1 MQVLKIKNYLL
12 NVDPGNEEWKSQIV
26 PTLPDYLFNLPLA
39 GKLSWN
45 RTKFVNKFL
54 VEDAKRIAE
63 ERQKLLEKHCE
74 KNKEGQLIYLDEKG
88 KDTTDPKKSKQY
100 KVKDIK
106 KLSEEMNELLND
118 ELVIDITP
126 ANSQLIA
133 DVRQAMENDPI
144 PYKAMAG
151 ARYAEYCQALEPV
164 EAELGKKEEIKK

>member
-1 MQVLKIKNYLL
+1 MKTQKELPKSAKNF
-12 NVDPGNEEWKSQIV
+12 WKNI
-26 PTLPDYLFNLPLA
+26 
-39 GKLSWN
+39 
-45 RTKFVNKFL
+45 
-54 VEDAKRIAE
+54 AK
-63 ERQKLLEKHCE
+63 

-106 KLSEEMNELLND
+106 KLSEELNELLND

-144 PYKAMAG
+144 PYKATAG